1 VDAIFARPCSP
12 ARRPRCSATGHRM
25 RAAAD
30 QRALGPDVEDAV
42 RLDLDYAENWSLL
55 RDLMIIAKTVK
66 TVLTADGAY

>member
-1 VDAIFARPCSP
+1 MEQGQSHHRP
-12 ARRPRCSATGHRM
+12 ARAAGRM

>member
-1 VDAIFARPCSP
+1 
-12 ARRPRCSATGHRM
+12 M